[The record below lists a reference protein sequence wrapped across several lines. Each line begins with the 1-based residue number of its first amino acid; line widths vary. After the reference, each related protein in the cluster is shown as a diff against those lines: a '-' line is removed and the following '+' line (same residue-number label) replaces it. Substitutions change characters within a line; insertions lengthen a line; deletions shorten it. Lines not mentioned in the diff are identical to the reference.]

1 MNQGDGSVRCGRW
14 HPSACGTP
22 LGGCPPRALPLP
34 GSPPHSQAHMLC
46 RHHRHHTP
54 THTQPPLR
62 RPARRPHP
70 APCLTHEDLAVGAVG
85 HLHLARVVQQE
96 DAAGQA
102 GWGGKQGRRCELHW
116 WWWSAWRRRPGVCA
130 DREARKE
137 AVRGRWVSSDGAG
150 ALRRRPGADGDEAA
164 TGAARGA
171 HARQRGGGGTSSAG
185 LALRQSAV
193 QRSRCLPA
201 LFQVLDGKALPA
213 ANQQSSASWRLLCD
227 QRAVQRPP
235 PTHRRHPPPPPGHTL
250 HSCRSRRDCRD
261 RPIAGATWCRCS
273 AAAPTDS
280 SADSSQRV
288 AIAPRSAHPDPGP
301 LHPAHPLMLPGAL
314 TRVSPFTFANT
325 NSLILLLLV
334 AGDGALVP
342 ST

>member
-1 MNQGDGSVRCGRW
+1 MRCGRW

-185 LALRQSAV
+185 LAAAACLHSSRFLMAKLSLQQTNRAAHHGACFATSGRFSGRRQPTAAIPLHRPATPCTAAAPAAIV
-193 QRSRCLPA
+193 AIGRSRVPLGAAAA
-201 LFQVLDGKALPA
+201 LL
-213 ANQQSSASWRLLCD
+213 
-227 QRAVQRPP
+227 PP
-235 PTHRRHPPPPPGHTL
+235 PTVPPTV
-250 HSCRSRRDCRD
+250 RSASRSPLD
-261 RPIAGATWCRCS
+261 RPTRTLA
-273 AAAPTDS
+273 
-280 SADSSQRV
+280 
-288 AIAPRSAHPDPGP
+288 RSIP
-301 LHPAHPLMLPGAL
+301 LTH
-314 TRVSPFTFANT
+314 
-325 NSLILLLLV
+325 
-334 AGDGALVP
+334 
-342 ST
+342 